1 VYCLAPPVSAAA
13 GERLT
18 NRPSGWT
25 PVRRLLCA
33 RMAPSPTYLA
43 MRAYE
48 RGRMLRARLSRPP
61 AWTGVRVLGYH
72 RIADDGHDLSVRPDA
87 FRAQVEH
94 VLEAGL
100 RPVRLDRALDLLA
113 GPVEG
118 RRVAVTFDDAYRDN
132 LTEAVPVLRELDV
145 PATIFVP
152 TAIVDGTASYTWYA
166 EPPPALSWE
175 EIGELEAEGLV
186 DFQSHTLTHPRLP
199 HVDDD
204 RAREE
209 IAGSKRALEERLGRE
224 VTSFCYP
231 AGLWGE
237 RDARLVREAGY
248 RAGVTTDPGV
258 NPGGGPMD
266 RLRRTLVYHRD
277 GPFEFAAKVA
287 GHLDR
292 PPALRALLYRRL
304 ARA

>member
-1 VYCLAPPVSAAA
+1 
-13 GERLT
+13 
-18 NRPSGWT
+18 
-25 PVRRLLCA
+25 
-33 RMAPSPTYLA
+33 MAPSPTYLA

-48 RGRMLRARLSRPP
+48 RARMLRARLTRAPDW
-61 AWTGVRVLGYH
+61 AGVRILGYH
-72 RIADDGHDLSVRPDA
+72 RIARDGHDLSVAPEA
-87 FRAQVEH
+87 FRAQMEH
-94 VLEAGL
+94 LREAGL
-100 RPVRLDRALDLLA
+100 EPVRLDRALDLLGA
-113 GPVEG
+113 PVAG
-118 RRVAVTFDDAYRDN
+118 RRVCVTFDDAYRDN
-132 LTEAVPVLRELDV
+132 LEEAGPVLRELDV

-152 TAIVDGTASYTWYA
+152 TAIVDGTASYTWYDD
-166 EPPPALSWE
+166 PPPALSWD
-175 EIGELEAEGLV
+175 EIAGWAAEGLV
-186 DFQSHTLTHPRLP
+186 DFQSHTRTHPLLP

-209 IAGSKRALEERLGRE
+209 IVQSRRELEERLGRE
-224 VTSFCYP
+224 VTSLCYP

-266 RLRRTLVYHRD
+266 RLRRTLVYWKD

-292 PPALRALLYRRL
+292 PPALRRLLYRRL